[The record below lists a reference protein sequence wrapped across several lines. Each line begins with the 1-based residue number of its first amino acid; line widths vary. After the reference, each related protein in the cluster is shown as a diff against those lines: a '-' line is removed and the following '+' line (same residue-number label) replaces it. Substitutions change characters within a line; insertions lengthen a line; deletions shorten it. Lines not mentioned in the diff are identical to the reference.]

1 MFYGDVNSFIVKKD
15 VAYLFLTQGQK
26 TIIDREDLER
36 VLDYRWHAEKDK
48 GTFYARN
55 GTAGKLHRFL
65 MDYRFK
71 EIDHIDRD
79 GLNNRKSNLRNA
91 VDKQGLN
98 QRRCSSGLS
107 HLPPDAFS
115 RNVFSQP
122 ADLTRTPVRR
132 YPARWLRHGR
142 TLTSLRKPLAIHFH
156 LRNTSDQLWKPLSS
170 VWLNSVLNGS
180 FARRA
185 ISNVA

>member
-15 VAYLFLTQGQK
+15 VAHLFLTQGQK

-98 QRRCSSGLS
+98 QN
-107 HLPPDAFS
+107 S
-115 RNVFSQP
+115 RNCGIRRDNTTGFKGVHFYKRKQKFSAQIVVNGKKIHLGYFDT
-122 ADLTRTPVRR
+122 AEEAHAVYCTAANEL
-132 YPARWLRHGR
+132 HG
-142 TLTSLRKPLAIHFH
+142 A
-156 LRNTSDQLWKPLSS
+156 
-170 VWLNSVLNGS
+170 
-180 FARRA
+180 FARCE
-185 ISNVA
+185 